1 MSVVQCG
8 TRADTRGQGADVD
21 DALDTGDLALGAVS
35 TRDELVARL
44 RDVYVRADKP
54 SLRTLEA
61 RTRHGATPLSK
72 TAVAEMLNGVRFPR
86 KAVMVGFLQA
96 CGVRDDIESW
106 QHAWERVASRR
117 EGPRSRQAAGSW
129 HFSDSGPVTLICA
142 QLPEKYTGSLAD
154 PADPNYTEL
163 LSYADL
169 DAMVELYG
177 HIRAENPAIDVSFVL
192 SSQSGPDDL
201 SGHLVL
207 LGGIIWNK
215 INERISGMSSLP
227 IRQIADPAVPT
238 GEIFVVDHNG
248 EEQRFL
254 PRWADADRHELVEDV
269 GLIARTPN
277 PLNSSRSLTI
287 CDGVHSRGVL
297 GAVRTL
303 TDARLRESNESYVT
317 ENFTDPSTF
326 AILMRVPVIRG
337 KVMTPDFR
345 AANCV
350 LYQWPLGADGA
361 QPSLS

>member
-1 MSVVQCG
+1 M
-8 TRADTRGQGADVD
+8 D

-54 SLRTLEA
+54 SLRSLEA
-61 RTRHGATPLSK
+61 RTRHGAIPLSK

-96 CGVRDDIESW
+96 CGVRDDSIESW
-106 QHAWERVASRR
+106 QHVWERVASRR

-129 HFSDSGPVTLICA
+129 HFSDSGSVTLICA
-142 QLPEKYTGSLAD
+142 QLPEEYTGSLAD

-207 LGGIIWNK
+207 IGGIIWNI

-227 IRQIADPAVPT
+227 IRQIADRPLPT
-238 GEIFVVDHNG
+238 GEFVVDHNG

-269 GLIARTPN
+269 GVIARTPN

-287 CDGVHSRGVL
+287 CNGIHSRGVL

-303 TDARLRESNESYVT
+303 TDARLRESNESYIT

-337 KVMTPDFR
+337 KAMTPDFR
-345 AANCV
+345 AASCV

-361 QPSLS
+361 QP